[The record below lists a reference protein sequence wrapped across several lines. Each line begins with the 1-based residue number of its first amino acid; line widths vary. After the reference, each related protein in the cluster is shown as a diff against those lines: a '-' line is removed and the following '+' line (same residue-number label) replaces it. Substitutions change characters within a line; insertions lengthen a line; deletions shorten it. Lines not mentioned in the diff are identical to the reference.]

1 MSRQRFLAL
10 CTYGGHDAT
19 AALVVARSMAAPAAT
34 AANPANSEALS
45 MVGKRVFAV
54 AGLSSFHQL
63 NSWKKGALRQ
73 TETLRRTMNPPP
85 HLIFIVADDLGTFDV
100 PFTGSGSEII
110 TPALSQL
117 ADRGLVLDHYYVQPL
132 CTPTRAAL
140 LTGRHPVQVG
150 LQHGV
155 IRDAVPDALP
165 VNETTLPK
173 LLSAAGYRTVA
184 LGKWHLGFMQPQ
196 YTPERRGF
204 DTVIGYYTG

>member
-1 MSRQRFLAL
+1 M
-10 CTYGGHDAT
+10 
-19 AALVVARSMAAPAAT
+19 
-34 AANPANSEALS
+34 
-45 MVGKRVFAV
+45 
-54 AGLSSFHQL
+54 
-63 NSWKKGALRQ
+63 
-73 TETLRRTMNPPP
+73 
-85 HLIFIVADDLGTFDV
+85 
-100 PFTGSGSEII
+100 
-110 TPALSQL
+110 
-117 ADRGLVLDHYYVQPL
+117 
-132 CTPTRAAL
+132 
-140 LTGRHPVQVG
+140 QVG